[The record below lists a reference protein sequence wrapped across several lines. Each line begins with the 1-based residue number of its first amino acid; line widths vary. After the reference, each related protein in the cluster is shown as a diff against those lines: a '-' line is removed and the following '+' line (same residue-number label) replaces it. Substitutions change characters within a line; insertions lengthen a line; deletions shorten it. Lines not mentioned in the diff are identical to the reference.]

1 MISKLSLSMSF
12 AVTLAGVVTSS
23 VLLFGCQEKTVS
35 AAQDANVVRPGG
47 PKLVKFD
54 PKALERLGIKVEL
67 AGSQTGTLDLE
78 VPGSLE
84 YNLDKYA
91 EVGTMV
97 DGRVSAI
104 NVKPGDRVKKGQVLA
119 TIVVPSIAVAQAEY
133 LSAEAASRIAKDN
146 ETRETAL
153 LEKQLTTAREA
164 EVAKGEALKTDAELG
179 AAKAKLEAL
188 GVPRPRGGSHITGA
202 GSLQLIAPLD
212 GVVVRRD
219 AILGR
224 FLQAKETAF
233 VIADPH
239 DLRAALNVYEADL
252 PYFHIGA
259 EAEISIDAMP
269 GKSVKG
275 KIVLVEPQVGKASR
289 SARAYIDLPNADGT
303 LRPGMFVRASIRL
316 PEDAGAGRMLVPAP
330 AVQPVGDDDVVFV
343 ETQPGIFEVR
353 KVVVTRRTTQVA
365 EVRDGITRGERIVVE
380 GAFVLRG
387 EVTKQ

>member
-1 MISKLSLSMSF
+1 MNHKLP
-12 AVTLAGVVTSS
+12 AVVLALGGLVAVSS
-23 VLLFGCQEKTVS
+23 FGCSEKPVS
-35 AAQDANVVRPGG
+35 AAQDAGLARLDG

-54 PKALERLGIKVEL
+54 PKALERLGIKVEQ
-67 AGSQTGTLDLE
+67 AGSRSGTLDLE

-97 DGRVSAI
+97 DGRITAI
-104 NVKPGDRVKKGQVLA
+104 NVKPGDRVKKGQILA
-119 TIVVPSIAVAQAEY
+119 TIVVPSIALAQAEY
-133 LSAEAASRIAKDN
+133 LSAEAAARIAKDN
-146 ETRETAL
+146 ETRETSL

-164 EVAKGEALKTDAELG
+164 EVAKGEALKTDADLG

-188 GVPRPRGGSHITGA
+188 GVARPKAGSVITGA
-202 GSLQLIAPLD
+202 GSLQLEAPLD

-224 FLQAKETAF
+224 FLSAKETAF

-239 DLRAALNVYEADL
+239 DLRASLNIYEADL
-252 PYFHIGA
+252 PYFRIGQ

-269 GKSVKG
+269 GKNVKG
-275 KIVLVEPQVGKASR
+275 KIVLVEPQLGKASR
-289 SARAYIDLPNADGT
+289 AARAYIDLPSSEGT
-303 LRPGMFVRASIRL
+303 FRPGMFIRASVRL
-316 PEDAGAGRMLVPAP
+316 PEEAVAGRLLVPAP
-330 AVQPVGDDDVVFV
+330 SVQPIGDDDAVFV
-343 ETQPGIFEVR
+343 ERQPGIFEVR

-365 EVRDGITRGERIVVE
+365 EIREGVTRGERIVVE